1 VEARRRAGAHH
12 QHDPR
17 PAEADGSSDAWT
29 VSFFSASAN
38 AHVSVNTFRGGLNC
52 WAQAGSAGRI
62 PDLKPGFVIDG
73 AKLYEIAKQHG
84 DKFLAD
90 GYFVQI
96 GTAAAP
102 SNRHATWNIQFTKSD
117 GKTAPVLIVVD
128 ANTGKVEQKSCG
140 TSLAPEL
147 ASGLH
152 QDGDGASHHPRPPV
166 RRMTPTFCVGV
177 SASRIASLAC
187 CTPRIQP
194 RGHCDLFAQH
204 RARPAMSTSDE
215 ADVGERRQ
223 DPLPTSPVSGRLKV
237 RW

>member
-90 GYFVQI
+90 GLLR
-96 GTAAAP
+96 AD
-102 SNRHATWNIQFTKSD
+102 RHRGGALEPPRD
-117 GKTAPVLIVVD
+117 LEHPV
-128 ANTGKVEQKSCG
+128 
-140 TSLAPEL
+140 
-147 ASGLH
+147 H
-152 QDGDGASHHPRPPV
+152 QV
-166 RRMTPTFCVGV
+166 
-177 SASRIASLAC
+177 
-187 CTPRIQP
+187 
-194 RGHCDLFAQH
+194 
-204 RARPAMSTSDE
+204 
-215 ADVGERRQ
+215 RRQ
-223 DPLPTSPVSGRLKV
+223 DRTSTDRRRRQHRQGRAEVL
-237 RW
+237 RN